1 MNYMQQLRDPRRRL
15 AVIAGVVIL
24 HIIMIYGWFNLKL
37 YGGAHWE
44 PRLVHVQI
52 VRDVPVQPPHKA
64 AKPHA

>member
-1 MNYMQQLRDPRRRL
+1 MNYLQQMRDPRRRL
-15 AVIAGVVIL
+15 AVVAAVVVL
-24 HIIMIYGWFNLKL
+24 HIIMIYGWFNLRL

-52 VRDVPVQPPHKA
+52 VHDVPIQPALRP